1 MKTLHA
7 RLAVLGAV
15 VAAAFAGRASALN
28 VGEKA
33 PAFTLAVAGESRSLS
48 LPQEVSGNALTVVM
62 FISTRCPVSNA
73 YDVRMEDLEKAFGS
87 RRVRFIG
94 VNSNVNEPPAEIA
107 AHARQHGFTF
117 PVVKDEG
124 SRTADAYGA
133 QHTPEIFVIDS
144 EGIVRYHGRID
155 ENMDDAASVRSPDL
169 RNALDALLA
178 GRPAPVASTKAF
190 GCSIKRG

>member
-1 MKTLHA
+1 MRIPSTRFSL
-7 RLAVLGAV
+7 L
-15 VAAAFAGRASALN
+15 AAAVFAAVAGRASALD

-33 PAFTLAVAGESRSLS
+33 PAFTLAVAGESRRLS
-48 LPQEVSGNALTVVM
+48 LPQEVSSNALTVVM

-107 AHARQHGFTF
+107 AHARDHGFTF

-124 SRTADAYGA
+124 SRIADAYGA

-144 EGIVRYHGRID
+144 AGVVRYHGRID
-155 ENMDDAASVRSPDL
+155 ENRDDAAAVRSPDL

>member
-1 MKTLHA
+1 MTIQRA
-7 RLAVLGAV
+7 GAVLLGAV
-15 VAAAFAGRASALN
+15 VLLAAARPAAALD
-28 VGEKA
+28 VGQHA
-33 PAFTLAVAGESRSLS
+33 PAFTLTVAGESRRVA
-48 LPQEVSGNALTVVM
+48 LPEEISGHALTVVM

-73 YDVRMEDLEKAFGS
+73 YDARMEDLEKAYGS

-94 VNSNVNEPPAEIA
+94 VNSNVNEPAAEIA
-107 AHARQHGFTF
+107 AHAREHGFTF

-133 QHTPEIFVIDS
+133 LHTPEIFVVDS
-144 EGIVRYHGRID
+144 AGIVRYHGRID
-155 ENMDDAASVRSPDL
+155 ENQDDAAAVRSPDL

>member
-1 MKTLHA
+1 MKSLHA
-7 RLAVLGAV
+7 RVAVLGAV

-33 PAFTLAVAGESRSLS
+33 PAFTLAVAGESRRLS
-48 LPQEVSGNALTVVM
+48 LPQEVSSNALTVVM

-124 SRTADAYGA
+124 SRIADAYGA

-144 EGIVRYHGRID
+144 EGVVRYHGRID